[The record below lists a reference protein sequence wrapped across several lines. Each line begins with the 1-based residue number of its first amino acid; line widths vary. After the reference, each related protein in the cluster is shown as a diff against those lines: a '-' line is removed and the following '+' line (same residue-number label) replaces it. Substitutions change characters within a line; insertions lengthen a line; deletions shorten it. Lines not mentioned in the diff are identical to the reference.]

1 MVARTRGRGVDLA
14 GAAQREVGLG
24 HHSRTRAPSLAAW
37 ALLLLSVSFAV
48 LGWVLVALNGRS
60 IWANL
65 TPALAALP
73 FPVVGALIARR
84 HPDNPVGW
92 ILCVIG
98 LSEGLS
104 LALAE
109 YAWRALIVRPGSLP
123 LGAEAAWAA
132 SWTWML
138 GAVLLVTFLLLLFP
152 DGRLPSRRWRP
163 VVWLTTSLLAVIAV
177 AIVLDWPHRGPW
189 LLDPGIAPPDVGWV
203 DVLGGTAFTALIA
216 VCVPASVASLVV
228 RFRRSTRTERQQI
241 KWFVYAAAL
250 TVLLF
255 LARALV
261 SGSPWTEIL
270 GVPMVLLIP
279 AATGIAIL
287 RYHLY
292 DIDVVINRSLVY
304 GGLTAGVVGLYVG
317 TVTLLAQFF
326 ERTGWGTSLLAAG
339 VVAVVFQP
347 LRERLQH
354 GVNRLM
360 YGDRDDPYAALS
372 RLGRR
377 LAASIPAGQVLPQVT
392 ETVAQALRLPYTAV
406 ELPRDAGFEP
416 AASFGRAGVD
426 LVHLPLVY
434 QGETVGR
441 LVVGLRAP
449 GEAFSQAD
457 MRLLEDLAREAGAA
471 AHAVRLTSDLQRSR
485 ERLVVAREE
494 ERRRLRRDLHD
505 GLGPALAGMALQ
517 LETIRGLLRDDPEAA
532 DALLAKLKDETQDGL
547 AGIRRIVY
555 GLRPPALDELGL
567 VAALGEDS
575 ARFSLDGLGPLVS
588 IEAPAD
594 LLPLP
599 AAVEVA
605 AYRIARE
612 AMTNAARHSGASTCT
627 VRIALNAGLDLEIT
641 DDGRGLPAD
650 FHPGVGVNS
659 MRERAQELGGKFTIG
674 RAAPTG
680 TTVRV
685 HLPLERP

>member
-1 MVARTRGRGVDLA
+1 MDLA

-24 HHSRTRAPSLAAW
+24 HHSRTRAPFLVAW
-37 ALLLLSVSFAV
+37 ALVLLSVSSAL

-60 IWANL
+60 VWANL

-73 FPVVGALIARR
+73 FPIVGALIARR
-84 HPDNPVGW
+84 HPDNPIGW
-92 ILCVIG
+92 ILLVIG

-104 LALAE
+104 LAIAE
-109 YAWRALIVRPGSLP
+109 YAWGALIVRPGSLP
-123 LGAEAAWAA
+123 LGAELAWAA
-132 SWTWML
+132 SWTWMP
-138 GAVLLVTFLLLLFP
+138 GAVLLFTFLLLLFP

-163 VVWLTTSLLAVIAV
+163 VVWLVISLLAVIAV
-177 AIVLDWPHRGPW
+177 ASALTWPHRGPW
-189 LLDPGIAPPDVGWV
+189 LLDPKLAPPDLGLV
-203 DVLGGTAFTALIA
+203 DMLGGTAFSTLIA
-216 VCVPASVASLVV
+216 VCIPASVASLVV
-228 RFRRSTRTERQQI
+228 RFRGSTQIERQQI
-241 KWFVYAAAL
+241 KWFVYAAIL

-255 LARALV
+255 LAQVALV

-270 GVPMVLLIP
+270 GVPMVLLLP
-279 AATGIAIL
+279 AAVGIAIL
-287 RYHLY
+287 RYRLY

-317 TVTLLAQFF
+317 TVTLLARFF
-326 ERTGWGTSLLAAG
+326 ERTGWGASLVAAA

-354 GVNRLM
+354 GVNHLM

-377 LAASIPAGQVLPQVT
+377 LEASVPAGTVLAQVT
-392 ETVAQALRLPYTAV
+392 ESVAQALRLPYTAV

-416 AASFGRAGVD
+416 AASFGRAGAD

-449 GEAFSQAD
+449 GEAFSQGD
-457 MRLLEDLAREAGAA
+457 LRLLQDLAREAGAA

-517 LETIRGLLRDDPEAA
+517 IETIRGLLRDNPEAA

-575 ARFSLDGLGPLVS
+575 ARLSSGGPGPLVS
-588 IEAPAD
+588 IDAPAD
-594 LLPLP
+594 LPPLP

-612 AMTNAARHSGASTCT
+612 AMTNAARHSQASTCT

-641 DDGRGLPAD
+641 DDGRGLPPD

-659 MRERAQELGGKFTIG
+659 MRERAQELGGKFTINN
-674 RAAPTG
+674 AAPTG
-680 TTVRV
+680 TTVRA
-685 HLPLERP
+685 HLPLARP

>member
-1 MVARTRGRGVDLA
+1 MDLA

-24 HHSRTRAPSLAAW
+24 HHSRTRALFLVAW
-37 ALLLLSVSFAV
+37 ALVLLSVSSAV
-48 LGWVLVALNGRS
+48 LGWALVALNGRS
-60 IWANL
+60 VWANL

-73 FPVVGALIARR
+73 FPIVGALVARR
-84 HPDNPVGW
+84 HPDNPIGW
-92 ILCVIG
+92 ILLVIG

-104 LALAE
+104 LAIAE
-109 YAWRALIVRPGSLP
+109 YAWGALIVRPGSLP
-123 LGAEAAWAA
+123 LGEELAWAA
-132 SWTWML
+132 SWTWVP
-138 GAVLLVTFLLLLFP
+138 GAVLLFTFLLLLFP

-163 VVWLTTSLLAVIAV
+163 VVWLVMILLAVITVTSA
-177 AIVLDWPHRGPW
+177 LTWPHRGPW
-189 LLDPGIAPPDVGWV
+189 LLDPKLAPPDLGWV
-203 DVLGGTAFTALIA
+203 DLLGGMAFTTLIA

-228 RFRRSTRTERQQI
+228 RFHRSTQIERQQI
-241 KWFVYAAAL
+241 KWFVYAAIL

-255 LARALV
+255 LAQVVLV

-279 AATGIAIL
+279 AAAGIAIF
-287 RYHLY
+287 RYRLY

-326 ERTGWGTSLLAAG
+326 ERTGWGASLVAAA
-339 VVAVVFQP
+339 VVALVFQP

-360 YGDRDDPYAALS
+360 YGDRDDPYEALS

-377 LAASIPAGQVLPQVT
+377 LEASIPVGTVLAQVT

-416 AASFGRAGVD
+416 AASFGRAVTD

-441 LVVGLRAP
+441 LVVGPRAP
-449 GEAFSQAD
+449 GEAFSHAD
-457 MRLLEDLAREAGAA
+457 MRLLQDLAREAGAA

-517 LETIRGLLRDDPEAA
+517 IDTIRGLLRDNPDAA

-575 ARFSLDGLGPLVS
+575 ARFSSAGPGPLVS

-594 LLPLP
+594 LPPLP

-612 AMTNAARHSGASTCT
+612 AITNAARHSGASTCT
-627 VRIALNAGLDLEIT
+627 VRITLNAGLDLEIT
-641 DDGRGLPAD
+641 DDGRGLPPD

-659 MRERAQELGGKFTIG
+659 MRERTQELGGSFTIDNV
-674 RAAPTG
+674 APTG
-680 TTVRV
+680 TTVRA

>member
-1 MVARTRGRGVDLA
+1 
-14 GAAQREVGLG
+14 
-24 HHSRTRAPSLAAW
+24 
-37 ALLLLSVSFAV
+37 V

-73 FPVVGALIARR
+73 FPIVGALIARR
-84 HPDNPVGW
+84 HPDNPIGW
-92 ILCVIG
+92 ILLVIG

-104 LALAE
+104 LAIAE
-109 YAWRALIVRPGSLP
+109 YAWGALIVRPNSLP
-123 LGAEAAWAA
+123 LGAELAWAA
-132 SWTWML
+132 SWTWMP
-138 GAVLLVTFLLLLFP
+138 GAVLLLTFLLLLFP

-163 VVWLTTSLLAVIAV
+163 VVGLVMSLLAVIAV
-177 AIVLDWPHRGPW
+177 TSALTWPHRGPW
-189 LLDPGIAPPDVGWV
+189 LLDPGIAAPDLGWI
-203 DVLGGTAFTALIA
+203 DLLGGTAFTALIA

-241 KWFVYAAAL
+241 KWFVYAAIL

-255 LARALV
+255 LAREALV

-270 GVPMVLLIP
+270 GVPMVLLLP
-279 AATGIAIL
+279 AATGIAIF

-326 ERTGWGTSLLAAG
+326 ERTGWGTSLVAAA

-347 LRERLQH
+347 LRQRLQH
-354 GVNRLM
+354 GVNHLM

-372 RLGRR
+372 RLGRT
-377 LAASIPAGQVLPQVT
+377 LEASVPAGTVLAQVT

-416 AASFGRAGVD
+416 AASFGRAGAK
-426 LVHLPLVY
+426 LVQLPLVY

-457 MRLLEDLAREAGAA
+457 LRLLQDLAREAGAA
-471 AHAVRLTSDLQRSR
+471 AHAVRLTLDLQRSR

-517 LETIRGLLRDDPEAA
+517 IETIRGLLQDSPEAA

-555 GLRPPALDELGL
+555 ELRPPALDELGL
-567 VAALGEDS
+567 VAALGEER
-575 ARFSLDGLGPLVS
+575 ARFSSGGPGPLVS

-594 LLPLP
+594 LPPLP

-627 VRIALNAGLDLEIT
+627 VRIAVNADLDLEIS
-641 DDGRGLPAD
+641 DDGRGLPPD
-650 FHPGVGVNS
+650 FQPGVGVSS
-659 MRERAQELGGKFTIG
+659 MRERAQELGGRFSID
-674 RAAPTG
+674 RAAPAG
-680 TTVRV
+680 TTIRA

>member
-1 MVARTRGRGVDLA
+1 VATTRGRGVDLA

-24 HHSRTRAPSLAAW
+24 HHSRTRAPFVAW
-37 ALLLLSVSFAV
+37 ALVLLSVSSAV
-48 LGWVLVALNGRS
+48 LGWVLVTLNGRS
-60 IWANL
+60 VWANL

-73 FPVVGALIARR
+73 FPIVGALIARR
-84 HPDNPVGW
+84 HPDNPIGW
-92 ILCVIG
+92 ILLVIG

-104 LALAE
+104 LAIAE
-109 YAWRALIVRPGSLP
+109 YAWGALIVRPGSLP

-132 SWTWML
+132 SWTWMP
-138 GAVLLVTFLLLLFP
+138 GAVLLFTFLLLLFP

-177 AIVLDWPHRGPW
+177 TSALTWPHRGPW
-189 LLDPGIAPPDVGWV
+189 LLDPKLAPPDLGWI
-203 DVLGGTAFTALIA
+203 DLLGGTAFTTLIA
-216 VCVPASVASLVV
+216 VCIPASVASLVV
-228 RFRRSTRTERQQI
+228 RYRHSTRIDRQQI
-241 KWFVYAAAL
+241 KWFVFAAIL

-255 LARALV
+255 LAREALV

-270 GVPMVLLIP
+270 GVPMVLLLP
-279 AATGIAIL
+279 AAAGIAIF
-287 RYHLY
+287 RYRLY

-317 TVTLLAQFF
+317 TVTLLAQLF
-326 ERTGWGTSLLAAG
+326 ERTGWGTSLVAAA

-360 YGDRDDPYAALS
+360 YGDRDDPYVALS

-377 LAASIPAGQVLPQVT
+377 LEASIPAGQVLAQVT

-406 ELPRDAGFEP
+406 ELPRDAGFQP
-416 AASFGRAGVD
+416 AASFGRAVTD

-449 GEAFSQAD
+449 GEAFSHAD
-457 MRLLEDLAREAGAA
+457 MRLLQDLAREAGAA

-575 ARFSLDGLGPLVS
+575 ARFSSAGPGPLVS

-594 LLPLP
+594 LPPLP

-627 VRIALNAGLDLEIT
+627 VRIALHAGLDLEIS
-641 DDGRGLPAD
+641 DDGRGLPPD

-659 MRERAQELGGKFTIG
+659 MRERAQELGGRFSIDD
-674 RAAPTG
+674 AAPTG
-680 TTVRV
+680 TTVRA

>member
-1 MVARTRGRGVDLA
+1 VATTRGRGVDLA
-14 GAAQREVGLG
+14 GAAQPEVGLG
-24 HHSRTRAPSLAAW
+24 HHSRTRAPFLAAW
-37 ALLLLSVSFAV
+37 ALVLLSVSSAL

-84 HPDNPVGW
+84 HPDNPIGW
-92 ILCVIG
+92 ILLVIG

-104 LALAE
+104 LAIAE
-109 YAWRALIVRPGSLP
+109 YAWGALIVRPGSLP
-123 LGAEAAWAA
+123 LGAELAWVA
-132 SWTWML
+132 SWTWMP
-138 GAVLLVTFLLLLFP
+138 GAVLLFTFLLLLFP

-163 VVWLTTSLLAVIAV
+163 VVWLVISLLAVIAV
-177 AIVLDWPHRGPW
+177 ASALTWPHRGPW
-189 LLDPGIAPPDVGWV
+189 LLDPKLAAPDLGLV
-203 DVLGGTAFTALIA
+203 DLLGGTAFTTLIA

-228 RFRRSTRTERQQI
+228 RYRHSTQTERQQI
-241 KWFVYAAAL
+241 KWFVYAAIL

-255 LARALV
+255 LAQAALV
-261 SGSPWTEIL
+261 SGSPWTEVL
-270 GVPMVLLIP
+270 GVPMALLLP
-279 AATGIAIL
+279 AAVGIAIL
-287 RYHLY
+287 RYRLY

-317 TVTLLAQFF
+317 TVTLLARFF
-326 ERTGWGTSLLAAG
+326 EHTGWGTSLVAAA

-354 GVNRLM
+354 GVNHLM

-372 RLGRR
+372 RLGRS
-377 LAASIPAGQVLPQVT
+377 LEASIPAGTVLAQVT

-406 ELPRDAGFEP
+406 ELPRDAGFQP
-416 AASFGRAGVD
+416 TASFGRAGAE

-457 MRLLEDLAREAGAA
+457 MRLLQDLAREAGAA
-471 AHAVRLTSDLQRSR
+471 AHTVRLTSDLQRSR

-517 LETIRGLLRDDPEAA
+517 IDTIRGLLRDDPEAA

-575 ARFSLDGLGPLVS
+575 ARFSSGGPGPLVS
-588 IEAPAD
+588 VEAPAD
-594 LLPLP
+594 LPPLP

-612 AMTNAARHSGASTCT
+612 AVTNAARHSGARTCT
-627 VRIALNAGLDLEIT
+627 VRIALNAGLELEIT
-641 DDGRGLPAD
+641 DDGRGLPPD

-659 MRERAQELGGKFTIG
+659 MRERAQELGGRFSIDN
-674 RAAPTG
+674 AASTG
-680 TTVRV
+680 TTVRAR
-685 HLPLERP
+685 LPLERP